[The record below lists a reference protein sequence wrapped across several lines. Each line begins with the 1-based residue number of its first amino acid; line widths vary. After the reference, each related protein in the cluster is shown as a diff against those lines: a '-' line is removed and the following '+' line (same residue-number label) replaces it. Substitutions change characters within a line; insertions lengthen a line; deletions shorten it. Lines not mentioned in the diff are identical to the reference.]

1 MNSGE
6 IMPYY
11 YHGSDLV
18 YTDNGSLG
26 ASTNPNTKKCPN
38 CHRETD
44 INSEKCDI
52 CDYDFKT
59 KKVDKYTC
67 PNCKREISSKLIICI
82 VCNYD
87 FITGRIDKT
96 RKNCYETNKNV
107 TKKVCPGCGKMV
119 NEKFVQCTYCGHGL

>member
-44 INSEKCDI
+44 INSEKNVI
-52 CDYDFKT
+52 YVTMTLKL
-59 KKVDKYTC
+59 KK
-67 PNCKREISSKLIICI
+67 
-82 VCNYD
+82 
-87 FITGRIDKT
+87 
-96 RKNCYETNKNV
+96 
-107 TKKVCPGCGKMV
+107 
-119 NEKFVQCTYCGHGL
+119 

>member
-44 INSEKCDI
+44 INSEK
-52 CDYDFKT
+52 
-59 KKVDKYTC
+59 
-67 PNCKREISSKLIICI
+67 
-82 VCNYD
+82 
-87 FITGRIDKT
+87 
-96 RKNCYETNKNV
+96 
-107 TKKVCPGCGKMV
+107 M
-119 NEKFVQCTYCGHGL
+119 